1 MCIKKPVML
10 KARLPGH
17 ATDLAL
23 AGRPEKI
30 TGSTADI
37 MNRLHRIASIAIGL
51 LVSTGA
57 TALDLNVVGLF
68 PNKAVVQIEGGALQT
83 LSVGQKTRDDI
94 ILLSV
99 DRDGATFSV
108 QGRRV
113 ALAIGPARRQAS
125 PAAATQ
131 TNLATATSTIP
142 AATANYAVVRTNERG
157 DLVANGEVNGMPVR
171 FAVDT
176 GATFITLPAGEATRL
191 GLDYLRGQKVVME
204 TANGNVLAYRLKLE
218 TVRVGDMAVNNVDA
232 VVTEGN
238 SLPIAL
244 LGMSFLNRTDMKR
257 EGTILTLTK
266 RN

>member
-1 MCIKKPVML
+1 
-10 KARLPGH
+10 
-17 ATDLAL
+17 
-23 AGRPEKI
+23 
-30 TGSTADI
+30 

-57 TALDLNVVGLF
+57 TALDVNVVGLF

-83 LSVGQKTRDDI
+83 LSVGQKTRDNI

-99 DRDGATFSV
+99 DRDGATFDV

-113 ALAIGPARRQAS
+113 ALALGPARRQTS
-125 PAAATQ
+125 PAAAAQ
-131 TNLATATSTIP
+131 TSP
-142 AATANYAVVRTNERG
+142 AAAANYAVVPTNDRG
-157 DLVANGEVNGMPVR
+157 DLVADGEVNGMPVR

-176 GATFITLPAGEATRL
+176 GATFITLPAREASRL
-191 GLDYLRGQKVVME
+191 GLDYHNGQKLVME
-204 TANGNVLAYRLKLE
+204 TANGNVFAYRLKLD
-218 TVRVGDMAVNNVDA
+218 TVRVGGVAVHNVDA
-232 VVTEGN
+232 VITEGN

>member
-1 MCIKKPVML
+1 MSL
-10 KARLPGH
+10 R
-17 ATDLAL
+17 
-23 AGRPEKI
+23 
-30 TGSTADI
+30 
-37 MNRLHRIASIAIGL
+37 HRIASIAIGL

-57 TALDLNVVGLF
+57 TALDVNVVGLF

-99 DRDGATFSV
+99 ARDSATFDI

-113 ALAIGPARRQAS
+113 ALAMGPARRQTS
-125 PAAATQ
+125 PAAAAQ
-131 TNLATATSTIP
+131 TNPS
-142 AATANYAVVRTNERG
+142 AAANYAVIPTNERG
-157 DLVANGEVNGMPVR
+157 DLVADGEVNGMPVR

-176 GATFITLPAGEATRL
+176 GATFITLPAREASRL
-191 GLDYLRGQKVVME
+191 GLDYHNGQKLVME
-204 TANGNVLAYRLKLE
+204 TANGNVFAYRLKLD
-218 TVRVGDMAVNNVDA
+218 TVRVGGVAVHNVDA
-232 VVTEGN
+232 VITEGN

-257 EGTILTLTK
+257 EGTTLTLTK

>member
-1 MCIKKPVML
+1 
-10 KARLPGH
+10 
-17 ATDLAL
+17 
-23 AGRPEKI
+23 
-30 TGSTADI
+30 
-37 MNRLHRIASIAIGL
+37 MNRHHRIASIAIGL

-57 TALDLNVVGLF
+57 TALDVNVVGLF
-68 PNKAVVQIEGGALQT
+68 PNKAVVQIAGGALQT

-99 DRDGATFSV
+99 GRDGATFDI

-113 ALAIGPARRQAS
+113 ALAMGPARRQTS
-125 PAAATQ
+125 PAAEAQ
-131 TNLATATSTIP
+131 TSS
-142 AATANYAVVRTNERG
+142 AAAANYAVVRTNERG
-157 DLVANGEVNGMPVR
+157 DLVADGEVNGMPVR

-176 GATFITLPAGEATRL
+176 GATFITLPAREASRL
-191 GLDYLRGQKVVME
+191 GLEYHNGQKLVME
-204 TANGNVLAYRLKLE
+204 TANGTVFAYRLKLD
-218 TVRVGDMAVNNVDA
+218 TVRVGGVAVQNVDA
-232 VVTEGN
+232 VITEGN

>member
-1 MCIKKPVML
+1 
-10 KARLPGH
+10 
-17 ATDLAL
+17 
-23 AGRPEKI
+23 
-30 TGSTADI
+30 
-37 MNRLHRIASIAIGL
+37 MNPRHRIASIAIGL

-57 TALDLNVVGLF
+57 TALDVNVVGLF

-94 ILLSV
+94 TLLSV
-99 DRDGATFSV
+99 GRDGATFDI

-113 ALAIGPARRQAS
+113 ALAIGPARRQTS
-125 PAAATQ
+125 PAAAAQ
-131 TNLATATSTIP
+131 TSP
-142 AATANYAVVRTNERG
+142 AAAANYAVVPTNDRG
-157 DLVANGEVNGMPVR
+157 DLVADGEVNGMPVR

-176 GATFITLPAGEATRL
+176 GATFITLPAREASRL
-191 GLDYLRGQKVVME
+191 GLDYHNGQKLVME
-204 TANGNVLAYRLKLE
+204 TANGNVFAYRLKLD
-218 TVRVGDMAVNNVDA
+218 TVRVGGVAVHNVDA
-232 VVTEGN
+232 VITEGN